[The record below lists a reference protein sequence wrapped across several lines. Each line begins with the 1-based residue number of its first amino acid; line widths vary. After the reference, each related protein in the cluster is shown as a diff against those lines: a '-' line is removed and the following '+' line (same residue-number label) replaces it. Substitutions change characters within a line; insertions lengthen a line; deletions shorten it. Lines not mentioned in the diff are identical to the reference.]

1 MKKELGTIF
10 LQKYTFVRY
19 YFSSI
24 MKIYVRQ
31 IKYLEMNR
39 LARFQWEQL
48 VYILIGGAI
57 WLDKEK
63 KIK

>member
-1 MKKELGTIF
+1 MNNSW
-10 LQKYTFVRY
+10 QKSTFVRY

-39 LARFQWEQL
+39 PTRFQGEEL
-48 VYILIGGAI
+48 VYILIGGAV

>member
-1 MKKELGTIF
+1 
-10 LQKYTFVRY
+10 
-19 YFSSI
+19 

-31 IKYLEMNR
+31 IKYLEMKR
-39 LARFQWEQL
+39 LARFQGEHL
-48 VYILIGGAI
+48 VFILIGGAV